1 MKKNLRKKLLRDLRQ
16 SAVQFTA
23 IFVMCF
29 LAMFMM
35 TAFEAEISGTDNSV
49 NEYFSDTNFADINV
63 SSEGFTNDDLAAV
76 KNLPE
81 VKNAEFRT
89 ALNGKVSLP
98 GGEKKMEFNF
108 IEENDISRMLLSE
121 GTPYQPEM
129 SGIWIDTDFAKAQ
142 NISVG
147 DTLKCTC
154 GNVEFAEKVMGMI
167 DSSDHLYFVID
178 DTYTEPDKGAY
189 GYAYLDAKEYP
200 GEELIFDTIFVDLN
214 TVDGQLFIGDDEK
227 ELISAASEKIKQTI
241 SKEQLICTKKQNV
254 TAFEYIHD
262 DMETHT
268 MLGTVFPVLFITISL
283 LGIMSTMTRLVEKQR
298 TLIGTLKALG
308 FSRNAV
314 ILHYTSYSVVVAL
327 LGSVAGSVAGWYTLG
342 KYITYMMNT
351 FYCNPYS
358 RMELSP
364 KIFIITAAV
373 CALAGLTNYLS
384 CRKLLVQRASEILK
398 PAPPATQGAG
408 PVEKTFI
415 WKKLSFAAKWN
426 IRDISR
432 NRIRTLVG
440 FFGIALSAALVF
452 TAFGANELLG
462 SVGDWQYSELNTA
475 NYMVMFSYD
484 TAPDVVYDYARQFDG
499 QMVMSL
505 STELFSGDNHSLENV
520 TVTDEGNLYN
530 YQNSDGEYIDLPA
543 HGFAL
548 SSNVADDYG
557 IGVGDMVS
565 FRIPGEKKLYSG
577 RAAII
582 YTAPSAQGI
591 AMTRKYFESLGAEFR
606 PNILYTNKTVPASY
620 ATEREEITSI
630 FDKAA
635 LIRALEKDNE
645 LTSTEVMYIM
655 AIAVAMGIVI
665 MYNLG
670 VMSFSE
676 KVREIATLKVL
687 GFSTKKIRWILQQ
700 QNIAVTGAGTLAGLL
715 LGKKVLMFMMD
726 NLDDEAAF
734 IFHISPQPYAMAVII
749 SFVLSI
755 AVNEIISSKVKDIN
769 MVDALKGVE

>member
-29 LAMFMM
+29 LAMFIM

-49 NEYFSDTNFADINV
+49 NEYFSDTNFADINL

-342 KYITYMMNT
+342 KYITSYFSGILKTSGFIM
-351 FYCNPYS
+351 
-358 RMELSP
+358 
-364 KIFIITAAV
+364 IFIGAASV
-373 CALAGLTNYLS
+373 LAPALAYVFNQQAVFY
-384 CRKLLVQRASEILK
+384 IL
-398 PAPPATQGAG
+398 AY
-408 PVEKTFI
+408 
-415 WKKLSFAAKWN
+415 
-426 IRDISR
+426 
-432 NRIRTLVG
+432 G
-440 FFGIALSAALVF
+440 FGVALSAALVF